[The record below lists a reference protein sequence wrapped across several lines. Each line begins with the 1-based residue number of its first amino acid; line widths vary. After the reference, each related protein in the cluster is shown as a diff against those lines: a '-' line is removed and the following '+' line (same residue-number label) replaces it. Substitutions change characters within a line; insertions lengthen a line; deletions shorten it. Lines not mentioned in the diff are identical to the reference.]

1 VTMLNMTPQ
10 ERIDKLDAKEILR
23 RWNAAVAV
31 HKARCRALAD
41 SSIDTNEYC
50 AISEASV
57 IANIDA
63 VTALGGYAR
72 FTCPDGVALGGD
84 R

>member
-1 VTMLNMTPQ
+1 MTL
-10 ERIDKLDAKEILR
+10 EKYDAKETLR
-23 RWNAAVAV
+23 LWDAAVTIHRV
-31 HKARCRALAD
+31 RCRALAD

-50 AISEASV
+50 AISAASIV
-57 IANIDA
+57 VNVAA
-63 VTALGGYAR
+63 VTALGGYTK

>member
-1 VTMLNMTPQ
+1 MTMLNMTPQ
-10 ERIDKLDAKEILR
+10 EQIAKLDAKEILR

-63 VTALGGYAR
+63 VTALGG
-72 FTCPDGVALGGD
+72 
-84 R
+84 

>member
-1 VTMLNMTPQ
+1 MTP
-10 ERIDKLDAKEILR
+10 REILAA
-23 RWNAAVAV
+23 WNAAVAV

-72 FTCPDGVALGGD
+72 LTCPDGVALGGD